1 VIPDKDERAAFKA
14 LAQEWVLHL
23 TCDAAEL
30 VGACFRIN
38 DPITRAAWGTSSAV
52 YGGSGGT
59 FIWSFEPLYDYE
71 QLARPDDLPP
81 TTFPPEHPVHTRP
94 VATLTPLAARL
105 RGLRLEALDT
115 LRVHHYPKRKDTAR
129 LLVWT
134 VPARALIVAHTE
146 ELVSLLDKIVAVLKK
161 RDRGGSALKHLAKK
175 RRAALRLIELAQIG
189 GPP

>member
-1 VIPDKDERAAFKA
+1 MEALIQDKGERAAFKA

-59 FIWSFEPLYDYE
+59 FVWSFEPLYDYE

-81 TTFPPEHPVHTRP
+81 T

-115 LRVHHYPKRKDTAR
+115 LRVHHYPKRKGTAR
-129 LLVWT
+129 ILVWT